1 MKQSGRRKSCLHGLL
16 EAMKT
21 MVKLFLCDRVTLSGY
36 PFPPSLRSSG
46 FILSVSDGLKW
57 WSWRLMPRL
66 INTFSFSVFFCSLCL
81 RSGDK
86 SKAGNAGFL
95 LSPLLFFCLCFR
107 SSRSRYPWF
116 VPFSSSSLCFVLW
129 SLSIYSLS
137 IPLFFFFV
145 SVLCLFF
152 SFFPAVCRLS
162 LWPSLTFIKP
172 EDGLCSC
179 VCASRS
185 WGTNASVSL
194 RRNRGNNLLF
204 WFVLLCSFSPPFSR
218 FLL

>member
-1 MKQSGRRKSCLHGLL
+1 VKLETNAQADQYFQFLCFLLFTLFAFWGQKQSWERW
-16 EAMKT
+16 
-21 MVKLFLCDRVTLSGY
+21 LFALS
-36 PFPPSLRSSG
+36 
-46 FILSVSDGLKW
+46 
-57 WSWRLMPRL
+57 
-66 INTFSFSVFFCSLCL
+66 SF
-81 RSGDK
+81 
-86 SKAGNAGFL
+86 
-95 LSPLLFFCLCFR
+95 FFCLCFR